1 MWMYHFSEARR
12 SLLKNRKLSALIVA
26 TITIGIAL
34 LMTMQTTVYQQSR
47 IPVKHLAPELYV
59 IAADNRE
66 ADAQPLRG
74 PDVMPALSWAD
85 AMHFYQAATPATQQS
100 INYSLGFITKRED
113 REARPAFADGSAT
126 DRHFFSLF
134 DIPFLYGAPWNSDA
148 DEGGDAV
155 VVLSQE
161 LNEQMFGGQNSVG
174 QTITVNDGRATIV
187 GVLGS
192 WAVNQRFYDRTFSG
206 RDKHHVFVPIKFAVD
221 RNLMRM
227 GRISCSRTQREAIG
241 YVRSGDVNQLVN
253 SDCGWINLWARIS
266 SPDEALQYEQ
276 LLQQYIADER
286 KRGRYP
292 RETDTLVMDL
302 KTLTGFAGQDVWADT
317 LLILAWLFFLVCM
330 INTVGVLLAKF
341 LTHSKRVS
349 LYRALGA
356 TRSQILKQHLLEV
369 AILGFTGAVLGLL
382 LSWFGLQLMFQVE
395 MYQMDYD
402 ADPLVVKKFFT
413 LDWKLIAMAI
423 GISLVSVT
431 TAGLYPIW
439 KICNISPASQ
449 LKS

>member
-1 MWMYHFSEARR
+1 
-12 SLLKNRKLSALIVA
+12 
-26 TITIGIAL
+26 
-34 LMTMQTTVYQQSR
+34 
-47 IPVKHLAPELYV
+47 
-59 IAADNRE
+59 
-66 ADAQPLRG
+66 
-74 PDVMPALSWAD
+74 
-85 AMHFYQAATPATQQS
+85 
-100 INYSLGFITKRED
+100 
-113 REARPAFADGSAT
+113 
-126 DRHFFSLF
+126 
-134 DIPFLYGAPWNSDA
+134 
-148 DEGGDAV
+148 
-155 VVLSQE
+155 
-161 LNEQMFGGQNSVG
+161 
-174 QTITVNDGRATIV
+174 
-187 GVLGS
+187 
-192 WAVNQRFYDRTFSG
+192 
-206 RDKHHVFVPIKFAVD
+206 
-221 RNLMRM
+221 
-227 GRISCSRTQREAIG
+227 
-241 YVRSGDVNQLVN
+241 VN